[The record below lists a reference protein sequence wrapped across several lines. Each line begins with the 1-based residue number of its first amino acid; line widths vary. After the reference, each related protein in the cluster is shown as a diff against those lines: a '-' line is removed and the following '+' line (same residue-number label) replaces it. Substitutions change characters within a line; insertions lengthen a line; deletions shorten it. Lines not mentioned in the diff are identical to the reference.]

1 MTLTLH
7 GVASQSILPRLSG
20 LSKVL
25 AKAEAHCA
33 EHGLDPATLLKDRLV
48 DDMFDL
54 TRQVQIATDHV
65 KSMLY
70 RIAGQD
76 VPSLPDTETS
86 FAELQ
91 ARIEKAKALF
101 EAVSADAVNARAD
114 VEFEVKFPW
123 ATLPFTGTSYLLQ
136 FGLPNFYFHTTTAY
150 DIVRKNGVKIG
161 KGDFLGA

>member
-1 MTLTLH
+1 MTLSLH
-7 GVASQSILPRLSG
+7 IVAAGSVLPRLKG
-20 LSKVL
+20 LSTVL
-25 AKAEAHCA
+25 AKAAAHCQEYGLA
-33 EHGLDPATLLKDRLV
+33 EQTILGDRLAA
-48 DDMFDL
+48 DMFDL
-54 TRQVQIATDHV
+54 TRQVQIATDHA

-114 VEFEVKFPW
+114 VDFEVKFPW

-150 DIVRKNGVKIG
+150 DIVRKNGVKVG
-161 KGDFLGA
+161 KSDFLGA

>member
-7 GVASQSILPRLSG
+7 AVAAGSVLPRLKG
-20 LSKVL
+20 LSTVL
-25 AKAEAHCA
+25 AKASVHCR
-33 EHGLDPATLLKDRLV
+33 EHGLAEQTILGDRLAA
-48 DDMFDL
+48 DMFDL
-54 TRQVQIATDHV
+54 TRQVQIATDHT

-70 RIAGQD
+70 RVTGQD

-101 EAVSADAVNARAD
+101 EAVDADAVNARTG

-123 ATLPFTGTSYLLQ
+123 ATMSFTGASYLLQ
-136 FGLPNFYFHTTTAY
+136 FGLPNFYFHVATAY
-150 DIVRKNGVKIG
+150 DIVRKNDVKIG
-161 KGDFLGA
+161 KSDFLGA